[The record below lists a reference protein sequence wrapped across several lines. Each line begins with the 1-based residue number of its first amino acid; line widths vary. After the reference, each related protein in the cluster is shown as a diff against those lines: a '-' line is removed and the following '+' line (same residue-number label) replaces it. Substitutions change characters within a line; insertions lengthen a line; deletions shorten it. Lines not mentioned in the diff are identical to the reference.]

1 MAVSFVHLHVH
12 SEYSLVDGLIRF
24 KPLMAAL
31 RADGMPAVALTDLG
45 NLFGLVKFYRAAQ
58 TAGIKP
64 LTGAELRV
72 RNPATPTRPDRLVL
86 LAQDDQ
92 GYRQLTRLLSRSYLA
107 GQDQGFPQVERDW
120 VLADTTGLIALSGGV
135 TGDVGRALRHDQP
148 QQARACLET
157 WLRAFGDRFYLE
169 LTRVGHPGEAPVEEG
184 SLALAA
190 RHGVPLVA
198 TNAVQFLR
206 RADWEAHEV
215 RWCIN
220 QGVKLG
226 AAGVSSGFTP
236 EQYLRPAADMCALF
250 ADLPATLENS
260 VEIAR
265 RCNLELT
272 LGRSFLPAAPGV
284 PAGQDVNAYF
294 TTVAAQGLADRLEPV
309 WPAAD
314 PASAARRAP
323 YAARLRNELEVIA
336 AMGFAGYFLIVAD
349 FIRWARTQGIP
360 VGPGRGSGAGSL
372 VAYALRITDIDPLTH
387 QLLFERFLNPERVSM
402 PDFDVDFCM
411 DGRDRVIAYVTEKYG
426 SAAVAQIIT
435 FGTLGAKAV
444 VRDVGRV
451 LDHPYGFVD
460 QLAKLV
466 PFELGMTLDK
476 ALEVSAP
483 LRQAYQTDEVVGALL
498 DMARQL
504 EGVARNAG
512 THAGGVVI
520 APGPLTDYTPL
531 YCEPGGSGQV
541 TQFDKDDVEQIGLV
555 KFDFL
560 GLRTLTILDGALI
573 TANEERRARGQP
585 PLTLEGLPP
594 EDATA
599 FARLRQGDTTAV
611 FQLES
616 RGMRELIRKLQPDSF
631 EDLTALVALF
641 RPGPLQSG
649 MVDDFI
655 ARKHGAAVEYPH
667 PALAP
672 ILQSTYGVIL
682 YQEQVMQIAQV
693 LAGYTLGGADL
704 LRRAMGKKKPAEMAR
719 QRAVFEDG
727 AVARGV
733 APEVARHIFDLI
745 DKFAG
750 YGFNRSHSAAYALLA
765 YQTLWLKTH
774 YPAPFMAA
782 VLSADMDNTDKVVEL
797 LVAVRG
803 LGLGVRPPCVNAS
816 AWRFT
821 VAPAAGDAPPALRYG
836 LGAIKGVGQA
846 AAGALLH
853 ARTQGGPF
861 RDLWDLCRRLDLGKV
876 NIGVLEVLIRSGALD
891 ALGANRATLA
901 AQLPLAL
908 KLAEQDQARAASG
921 QGDLFAALAPP
932 QDVTVDPQLA
942 ARRWPE
948 WPLAERLQ
956 GERLTLGCYLSQH
969 PLDRYV
975 AEWPHLASTRIAT
988 LLESTPVPDRAPAG
1002 AGRRTSP
1009 RPTLLGLVASVRPGK
1024 TRRGPMAA
1032 LQLDDGSGRLEVV
1045 VFGAAYQAH
1054 AALLVTDAILRVT
1067 GDLRLD
1073 VRSHAPQLVA
1083 TSLSSLVTARSER
1096 AMALRVTADLRP
1108 LTPEAALALRERLIA
1123 LLRAANDPQG
1133 LRLEYRLR
1141 KPDEDRTVTLND
1153 GWRVAPTDD
1162 LLAALQALLGPE
1174 GATVVYPPRAG
1185 AGTGR

>member
-1 MAVSFVHLHVH
+1 MTVSFVHLHVH

-31 RADGMPAVALTDLG
+31 RADRMPAVALTDLG
-45 NLFGLVKFYRAAQ
+45 NLFGLVKFYTAAQ
-58 TAGIKP
+58 ANGIKP
-64 LTGAELRV
+64 LAGAELRV
-72 RNPATPTRPDRLVL
+72 RNPAAPTRPDRLVL
-86 LAQDDQ
+86 LVQDNR

-120 VLADTTGLIALSGGV
+120 VLEDPAGLIALSGGMA
-135 TGDVGRALRHDQP
+135 GDVGRALRHDQP
-148 QQARACLET
+148 QQAQAYLET
-157 WLRAFGDRFYLE
+157 WRRAFGDRYYLE
-169 LTRVGHPGEAPVEEG
+169 LTRIGRPGEDLVEDG
-184 SLALAA
+184 SLTLATT
-190 RHGVPLVA
+190 HGIPVVA
-198 TNAVQFLR
+198 TNAVQFLH

-220 QGVKLG
+220 QGVQLG
-226 AAGVSSGFTP
+226 AAGVASGFTS
-236 EQYLRPAADMCALF
+236 EQYLRSAAEMGELF
-250 ADLPATLENS
+250 ADLPETLENS
-260 VEIAR
+260 VEIAK

-272 LGRSFLPAAPGV
+272 LGRSFLPAAPGI
-284 PAGQDVNAYF
+284 PAGQDVNDYF
-294 TTVAAQGLADRLEPV
+294 TAVAEQGLAERLEPV

-314 PASAARRAP
+314 PASAGPRAP
-323 YAARLRNELEVIA
+323 YAARLRTELEVIG

-372 VAYALRITDIDPLTH
+372 VAYALRITDLDPLTH

-411 DGRDRVIAYVTEKYG
+411 EGRDRVIAYVAEKYG
-426 SAAVAQIIT
+426 AAAVAQIIT

-451 LDHPYGFVD
+451 LGHPYGFVD
-460 QLAKLV
+460 KLAKAI

-476 ALEVSAP
+476 ALESSEP
-483 LRQAYQTDEVVGALL
+483 LRQAYQGDEAVAALV

-560 GLRTLTILDGALI
+560 GLRTLTILDWAL
-573 TANEERRARGQP
+573 TAVNEERRAQGRP
-585 PLTLEGLPP
+585 PLALETLDPH
-594 EDATA
+594 DAAA
-599 FARLRQGDTTAV
+599 FDRLRQGDTTAV

-616 RGMRELIRKLQPDSF
+616 RGMKELIRKLRPDCF

-655 ARKHGAAVEYPH
+655 ARKHGRAPVAYPH
-667 PALAP
+667 PDLAP
-672 ILQSTYGVIL
+672 ILHSTYGVIL

-693 LAGYTLGGADL
+693 LAGYSLGGADL

-719 QRAVFEDG
+719 QRAVFETG

-733 APEVARHIFDLI
+733 APEVARHIFDLM

-782 VLSADMDNTDKVVEL
+782 VLSADMDNTDKVMDL
-797 LVAVRG
+797 LAAVRA
-803 LGLGVRPPCVNAS
+803 LGLRVLPPCLNAS
-816 AWRFT
+816 HWRFT
-821 VAPAAGDAPPALRYG
+821 ALPATGDTPPALRYG
-836 LGAIKGVGQA
+836 LGAIKGIGQA
-846 AAGALLH
+846 AAGVLVQ
-853 ARTQGGPF
+853 ARAQGGPF

-876 NIGVLEVLIRSGALD
+876 NVGILEILIRSGALD

-908 KLAEQDQARAASG
+908 KWAEQDRARTASG

-932 QDVTVDPQLA
+932 GGAAVEPQIA

-948 WPLAERLQ
+948 WPLTERLQ
-956 GERLTLGCYLSQH
+956 GERATLGLYLSQH
-969 PLDRYV
+969 PLDRYS
-975 AEWPHLASTRIAT
+975 EELPYLATTRIAP
-988 LLESTPVPDRAPAG
+988 LRDSHPTPERSPAARRSAPVH
-1002 AGRRTSP
+1002 
-1009 RPTLLGLVASVRPGK
+1009 TLLGLVTSVRPGK
-1024 TRRGPMAA
+1024 TRSGPMAA

-1045 VFGAAYQAH
+1045 VFGVTYQAH
-1054 AALLVTDAILRVT
+1054 AALLVADALLRVT
-1067 GDLRLD
+1067 GTLRLD
-1073 VRSHAPQLVA
+1073 ERSNEPQLVA
-1083 TSLSSLVTARSER
+1083 THLASLVTARVER
-1096 AMALRVTADLRP
+1096 AAAVRVTVDLRAVAP
-1108 LTPEAALALRERLIA
+1108 DAAAALRERLIT
-1123 LLRAANDPQG
+1123 LLRAAHDPQG
-1133 LRLEYRLR
+1133 LRLQIRTR
-1141 KPDEDRTVTLND
+1141 KPAEDRTVAMTD
-1153 GWRVAPTDD
+1153 AWRVAPTDE

-1174 GATVVYPPRAG
+1174 GAAVVYPPRG
-1185 AGTGR
+1185 ASRGG